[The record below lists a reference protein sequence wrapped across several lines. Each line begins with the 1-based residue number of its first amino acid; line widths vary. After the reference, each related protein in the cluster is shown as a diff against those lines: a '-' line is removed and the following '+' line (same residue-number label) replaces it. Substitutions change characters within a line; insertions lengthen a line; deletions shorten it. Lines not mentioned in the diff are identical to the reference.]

1 MKRKLKAT
9 PRFIML
15 LTLICL
21 IFAGAVILSQ
31 QAKLNEIAAKQAALD
46 EQYAALQAEEQR
58 LEYMIEYAKSDEYR
72 VQYAR
77 EKLGLCAAGRYKV
90 RHNGL
95 RKRKVAVGHFLSI
108 FGRMNNAEESRR

>member
-77 EKLGLCAAGRYKV
+77 EKLGLVLPDDIKFDI
-90 RHNGL
+90 HGL

-108 FGRMNNAEESRR
+108 FGRTNNA

>member
-31 QAKLNEIAAKQAALD
+31 QAKLNESAAKQAALD

-77 EKLGLCAAGRYKV
+77 EKLGLVLPDDIK
-90 RHNGL
+90 
-95 RKRKVAVGHFLSI
+95 FDI
-108 FGRMNNAEESRR
+108 TD

>member
-58 LEYMIEYAKSDEYR
+58 LEYMIEYAKSDE
-72 VQYAR
+72 A
-77 EKLGLCAAGRYKV
+77 GACAAGRYKV

>member
-31 QAKLNEIAAKQAALD
+31 QAKLNEIAAKQAAW
-46 EQYAALQAEEQR
+46 
-58 LEYMIEYAKSDEYR
+58 KKGN
-72 VQYAR
+72 R
-77 EKLGLCAAGRYKV
+77 EKWNAYQREY
-90 RHNGL
+90 
-95 RKRKVAVGHFLSI
+95 RKRKA
-108 FGRMNNAEESRR
+108 ASRSGSPKSGS

>member
-21 IFAGAVILSQ
+21 IFAGAVMLSQ

-46 EQYAALQAEEQR
+46 EQYAALQAEEQLDELIIDTPISDGPAR
-58 LEYMIEYAKSDEYR
+58 LHS
-72 VQYAR
+72 
-77 EKLGLCAAGRYKV
+77 
-90 RHNGL
+90 L
-95 RKRKVAVGHFLSI
+95 RLLAQAHYGKEVLNVL
-108 FGRMNNAEESRR
+108 

>member
-31 QAKLNEIAAKQAALD
+31 QVKLNEIAAKQAALD

-77 EKLGLCAAGRYKV
+77 EKLGLVLPDDIK
-90 RHNGL
+90 
-95 RKRKVAVGHFLSI
+95 FDI
-108 FGRMNNAEESRR
+108 TD

>member
-46 EQYAALQAEEQR
+46 EQYAALQAEE
-58 LEYMIEYAKSDEYR
+58 
-72 VQYAR
+72 
-77 EKLGLCAAGRYKV
+77 
-90 RHNGL
+90 
-95 RKRKVAVGHFLSI
+95 
-108 FGRMNNAEESRR
+108 

>member
-46 EQYAALQAEEQR
+46 EQYAALQAEQR

-77 EKLGLCAAGRYKV
+77 EKLGLVLPDDIK
-90 RHNGL
+90 
-95 RKRKVAVGHFLSI
+95 FDI
-108 FGRMNNAEESRR
+108 TD

>member
-21 IFAGAVILSQ
+21 IFAGAVIFSQ

-77 EKLGLCAAGRYKV
+77 EKLGLVLPDDIK
-90 RHNGL
+90 
-95 RKRKVAVGHFLSI
+95 FDI
-108 FGRMNNAEESRR
+108 TD

>member
-31 QAKLNEIAAKQAALD
+31 QAKLNEVLANTAESVQENTAED
-46 EQYAALQAEEQR
+46 ENTQLNFDV
-58 LEYMIEYAKSDEYR
+58 L
-72 VQYAR
+72 
-77 EKLGLCAAGRYKV
+77 
-90 RHNGL
+90 
-95 RKRKVAVGHFLSI
+95 
-108 FGRMNNAEESRR
+108 

>member
-21 IFAGAVILSQ
+21 IFAGAVIHSQ

-77 EKLGLCAAGRYKV
+77 EKLGLVLPDDIK
-90 RHNGL
+90 
-95 RKRKVAVGHFLSI
+95 FDI
-108 FGRMNNAEESRR
+108 TD

>member
-31 QAKLNEIAAKQAALD
+31 RAKLNEIAAKQAALD

-77 EKLGLCAAGRYKV
+77 EKLGLVLPDDIK
-90 RHNGL
+90 
-95 RKRKVAVGHFLSI
+95 FDI
-108 FGRMNNAEESRR
+108 TD

>member
-31 QAKLNEIAAKQAALD
+31 LNEIAAKQAALD

-77 EKLGLCAAGRYKV
+77 EKLGLVLPDDIK
-90 RHNGL
+90 
-95 RKRKVAVGHFLSI
+95 FDI
-108 FGRMNNAEESRR
+108 TD

>member
-58 LEYMIEYAKSDEYR
+58 LEYMIEYARAMNTECSMPAKSW
-72 VQYAR
+72 
-77 EKLGLCAAGRYKV
+77 GLCCRT
-90 RHNGL
+90 
-95 RKRKVAVGHFLSI
+95 I
-108 FGRMNNAEESRR
+108 

>member
-21 IFAGAVILSQ
+21 IFAGSVILSQ

-77 EKLGLCAAGRYKV
+77 EKLGLVLPDDIK
-90 RHNGL
+90 
-95 RKRKVAVGHFLSI
+95 FDI
-108 FGRMNNAEESRR
+108 TD

>member
-1 MKRKLKAT
+1 MRHETEAEGNAPLYYAAYAYMPYIRGRGNT
-9 PRFIML
+9 F
-15 LTLICL
+15 
-21 IFAGAVILSQ
+21 Q

-77 EKLGLCAAGRYKV
+77 EKLGLVLPDDIK
-90 RHNGL
+90 
-95 RKRKVAVGHFLSI
+95 FDI
-108 FGRMNNAEESRR
+108 TD

>member
-9 PRFIML
+9 PRFIMADVAMG
-15 LTLICL
+15 L

-31 QAKLNEIAAKQAALD
+31 QAKLNESAAKQAALD

-77 EKLGLCAAGRYKV
+77 DKLGLVLPDDIK
-90 RHNGL
+90 
-95 RKRKVAVGHFLSI
+95 FDI
-108 FGRMNNAEESRR
+108 TD

>member
-21 IFAGAVILSQ
+21 IFSGAVILSQ

-77 EKLGLCAAGRYKV
+77 EKLGLVLPDDIK
-90 RHNGL
+90 
-95 RKRKVAVGHFLSI
+95 FDI
-108 FGRMNNAEESRR
+108 TD

>member
-31 QAKLNEIAAKQAALD
+31 QAKLNEVLANTAESVQENTAED
-46 EQYAALQAEEQR
+46 E
-58 LEYMIEYAKSDEYR
+58 
-72 VQYAR
+72 
-77 EKLGLCAAGRYKV
+77 
-90 RHNGL
+90 
-95 RKRKVAVGHFLSI
+95 
-108 FGRMNNAEESRR
+108 NAQLNFDVL